1 MFDVESGW
9 SKWST
14 SQMLFLLILFLH
26 LGIKTE
32 YDCGQIRRGVGVS
45 INKTSIVSYKRN
57 IISHKHGK
65 SREEKMRKVT
75 TCWLLKQAIL
85 EFIFTSFQNGLIF
98 LTISFAHCHLLFFV
112 CNCVPLFEAK
122 GECSKWNTFHVLLLA
137 FVVFWPLVSRD
148 EHTHTQ
154 KSMGGRAV

>member
-1 MFDVESGW
+1 
-9 SKWST
+9 
-14 SQMLFLLILFLH
+14 MLFLLILFLH

-65 SREEKMRKVT
+65 SRGENEEGNYLLTFEASNFGIHIYFIPKWSHFSNSSLSHT
-75 TCWLLKQAIL
+75 ATC
-85 EFIFTSFQNGLIF
+85 SFFF
-98 LTISFAHCHLLFFV
+98 L

-122 GECSKWNTFHVLLLA
+122 GECSK
-137 FVVFWPLVSRD
+137 
-148 EHTHTQ
+148 
-154 KSMGGRAV
+154 